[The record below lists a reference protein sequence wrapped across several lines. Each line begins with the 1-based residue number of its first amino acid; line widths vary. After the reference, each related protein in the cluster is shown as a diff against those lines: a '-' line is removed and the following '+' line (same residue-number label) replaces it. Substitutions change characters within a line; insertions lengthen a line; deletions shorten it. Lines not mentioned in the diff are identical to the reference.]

1 MLITVVCLL
10 YIKLIGVLGMNPNE
24 EQIKQVKNIVVK
36 NLDMDTIGE
45 IISIKN
51 IEEGEKSLNNFSEI
65 MKFGTPVTRP
75 GRIAFDII
83 KDKAPH
89 YLKLLKE
96 TSGLDDINDGVFD
109 EYLLDENK
117 FKEIVNEMKEEDEIE
132 EAQDYTEA
140 RKELLQLIN
149 MGLKVD
155 RNLTWDVRKIM
166 RNENLI
172 FYLERDGNDIDF
184 LKELYKYIPE
194 KKMKR
199 IRKAWN
205 AQFED

>member
-1 MLITVVCLL
+1 
-10 YIKLIGVLGMNPNE
+10 MNPNE